1 MKSSLHIF
9 FSKQDTKQTLFLFLF
24 AIHPPPLT
32 HHTPYIRARTMTL
45 KRETELSIN
54 SMEFDLE
61 NPLPHS
67 NDIFSSL
74 FHIEIDHMPSK
85 NYIQTLTSSSSYLSV
100 RHQIASSIVH
110 ISRHSDPF
118 LPYLAVNYMDR
129 FLSAHPIPPW
139 IFRLVAVSCI
149 SLALKMRKTEK
160 TEYSVFD
167 LMDDGGLMFD
177 SLTIERMEML
187 ILGALKWRMRSV
199 SPFSFLGYF
208 VSFFDCG
215 DDESVQALRNR
226 GTQIILKSQSDIKLL
241 EFKPSIV
248 SASALLL
255 ASREFFPT
263 QFEPFRDAICGCIYL
278 IKEELQ
284 HCYDV
289 MAEAEAGCEV
299 ASTFVSESLTPPN
312 VLDFSCSISETDSN
326 QMSEGVIDNSTTN
339 KSTQLSQ
346 GEISD

>member
-1 MKSSLHIF
+1 
-9 FSKQDTKQTLFLFLF
+9 
-24 AIHPPPLT
+24 
-32 HHTPYIRARTMTL
+32 
-45 KRETELSIN
+45 
-54 SMEFDLE
+54 MEFDLE

-67 NDIFSSL
+67 NHTFSSL

-85 NYIQTLTSSSSYLSV
+85 NYIQTLISSTSNLSV
-100 RHQIASSIVH
+100 RRQISSSIFH

-129 FLSAHPIPPW
+129 FLSAHSIPDKKSW
-139 IFRLVAVSCI
+139 LFRLVAVSCI
-149 SLALKMRKTEK
+149 SLALKMRKTD
-160 TEYSVFD
+160 YSVFN

-199 SPFSFLGYF
+199 NPFSFLGYF
-208 VSFFDCG
+208 VSFFNSSDE
-215 DDESVQALRNR
+215 ESVLALRNR

-255 ASREFFPT
+255 ASREFFPA
-263 QFEPFRDAICGCIYL
+263 QFQPFRDAIRSCIYV

-289 MAEAEAGCEV
+289 MAEAEAKAGCEV
-299 ASTFVSESLTPPN
+299 TSTFVSESLTPPN
-312 VLDFSCSISETDSN
+312 VLYFSCSITETDSN
-326 QMSEGVIDNSTTN
+326 QMSERVIVNSATN
-339 KSTQLSQ
+339 KSAQLSQ
-346 GEISD
+346 GEICD

>member
-1 MKSSLHIF
+1 
-9 FSKQDTKQTLFLFLF
+9 
-24 AIHPPPLT
+24 
-32 HHTPYIRARTMTL
+32 
-45 KRETELSIN
+45 
-54 SMEFDLE
+54 MEFDLE

-74 FHIEIDHMPSK
+74 FHVEIDHMPSK
-85 NYIQTLTSSSSYLSV
+85 SYIQTLISSSSYLSV
-100 RHQIASSIVH
+100 RRQISSSIFH

-129 FLSAHPIPPW
+129 FLSAHPIPQDKKPW

-149 SLALKMRKTEK
+149 SLALKMMK

-167 LMDDGGLMFD
+167 LDDGGLVFD

-208 VSFFDCG
+208 VSFFDSG
-215 DDESVQALRNR
+215 DDESVQALKNR

-255 ASREFFPT
+255 ASREFSPT
-263 QFEPFRDAICGCIYL
+263 QFEPFRDAICSCIYA

-289 MAEAEAGCEV
+289 MAEAEAEAGCEV
-299 ASTFVSESLTPPN
+299 PSTFASESLTPPN

-326 QMSEGVIDNSTTN
+326 QMSEGVIENSATN